1 MYVCISLS
9 LSLYMLVVVVV
20 WDEWMNGAAFRDM
33 GLSGAGDTAEPML
46 AARVLPFSATAE
58 SPQRR
63 GRF

>member
-1 MYVCISLS
+1 
-9 LSLYMLVVVVV
+9 MLVVVVV